1 MATYHLV
8 GKKNE
13 RRFMTRLR
21 SYVCGDWYE
30 AQSGYSDIRSAIDGR
45 TVAQISSEGLNF
57 SASLDYARNVG
68 GPALRR
74 MTFHQRALLVKALA
88 LYLNDRKQRLY
99 DLSYDTGATQKD
111 CFFDIDGGVMTLF
124 SFSSKARRELPDDA
138 VAIEGPIEPLSKNG
152 TFVGRHILTP
162 LHGAAIHI
170 NAYNFPC
177 WGMLEKLAP
186 AIIAGVPALVK
197 PATPSA
203 YVAYALF
210 EEIVKSGIFPDGSVQ
225 LVAGSLGNA
234 LDLLTGQD
242 VVSFTGSRE
251 TSISLQSRRAIR
263 ENAVRFIAEQDSL
276 NAAILG
282 PDATRGTPE
291 FDLFIKEIV
300 RELTAK
306 AGQRCTCIRRAIA
319 PRAALDDVAHALSE
333 RLSRVVIGDPRAA
346 GVTMGALVSC
356 EQRDDVRKHIAE
368 LAKEATIVYG
378 DPACVSVNGTEHSER
393 GAFMSPV
400 VLRCDRPHEARSV
413 HCVEAFGP
421 VTTLLPY
428 ENVWDAIAVANLGE
442 GSLVASVFSYDA
454 AAADEIVRGIAS
466 FHGRVLVIDRDC
478 AKEQTGHGSPLA
490 PLVHGGPGR
499 AGGGEEMGGVR
510 GVFHYMQRTAVQASP
525 QRLATVT
532 GQWNPGAIE
541 ITTATHPFE
550 RAFESLEIGETFYTQ
565 TREIRLADIEHF
577 AEFTGDRFY
586 AHMDEEAA
594 KASPFFEGRVAHG
607 YLLLSF
613 AAGLFVKNELGPVL
627 ANYGL
632 DNLRFLKPVYPGD
645 TMRVRLTVKEK
656 RPRKPEYGEVRWSVT
671 VFNQSD
677 EVVAQYDLLTM
688 NATAEHVPA
697 LIPSASTAPDGALR
711 TSSVEGNALGV

>member
-1 MATYHLV
+1 
-8 GKKNE
+8 
-13 RRFMTRLR
+13 MTRLR
-21 SYVCGDWYE
+21 SYVCGEWFE
-30 AQSGYSDIRSAIDGR
+30 AKSGYADIRSAVDGR
-45 TVAQISSEGLNF
+45 VVAQISSEGVDF
-57 SASLDYARNVG
+57 AAALDYARNVG

-74 MTFHQRALLVKALA
+74 MTFHERAQMIKALA
-88 LYLNDRKQRLY
+88 LHLNDRKSRLY
-99 DLSYDTGATQKD
+99 ELSYDTGATQKD
-111 CFFDIDGGVMTLF
+111 GFFDIDGAVMTLF
-124 SFSSKARRELPDDA
+124 SFSSKARRELPDSR
-138 VAIEGPIEPLSKNG
+138 VAIEGPVEPLSKGG

-162 LHGAAIHI
+162 LRGVAVHI

-186 AIIAGVPALVK
+186 AIIAGVPILVK

-203 YVAYALF
+203 YVAHALF
-210 EEIVKSGIFPDGSVQ
+210 EEIVASGIFPAGSVQ
-225 LVAGSLGNA
+225 FVAGSLGNT
-234 LDLLTGQD
+234 LEFLTGQD
-242 VVSFTGSRE
+242 VVSFTGSHG
-251 TSISLQSRRAIR
+251 TSITLQSLRAIR

-282 PDATRGTPE
+282 PDAAPGAPE
-291 FDLFIKEIV
+291 FDLFVKEIV
-300 RELTAK
+300 REMTAK

-319 PRAALDDVAHALSE
+319 PSAVLDDVQRALIE
-333 RLSRVVIGDPRAA
+333 RLNRVVVGDPRTD
-346 GVTMGALVSC
+346 GVTMGALVSR
-356 EQRDDVRKHIAE
+356 EQREDVRERIAE
-368 LAKEATIVYG
+368 LAQEARIVFG
-378 DPACVSVNGTEHSER
+378 DPTHVAVSGADGER
-393 GAFMSPV
+393 GAFISPV
-400 VLRCDRPHEARSV
+400 LLRCDNPHSARRV
-413 HCVEAFGP
+413 HSIEAFGP
-421 VTTLLPY
+421 VTILLPY
-428 ENVWDAIAVANLGE
+428 ENVADAIAIANRGE
-442 GSLVASVFSYDA
+442 GSLVASVFSYDTEA
-454 AAADEIVRGIAS
+454 AGEIVRGIAA

-510 GVFHYMQRTAVQASP
+510 GVFHYMQRTAIQASP

-541 ITTATHPFE
+541 IAASTHPFE
-550 RAFESLEIGETFYTQ
+550 RPYESLEIGESYYTK
-565 TREIRLADIEHF
+565 TREITLSDIEHF

-586 AHMDEEAA
+586 AHMDEAAA
-594 KASPFFEGRVAHG
+594 KASPFFDGRVAHG

-656 RPRKPEYGEVRWSVT
+656 IPRKPEYGEVRWSVT
-671 VFNQSD
+671 VFNQND

-688 NATAEHVPA
+688 NATASHVPEVQRVH
-697 LIPSASTAPDGALR
+697 TN
-711 TSSVEGNALGV
+711 V

>member
-1 MATYHLV
+1 
-8 GKKNE
+8 
-13 RRFMTRLR
+13 MTRLR

-30 AQSGYSDIRSAIDGR
+30 AKSGYADIRSAIDDR
-45 TVAQISSEGLNF
+45 VVAQISSEGLDF
-57 SASLDYARNVG
+57 ASALDYARNVG

-74 MTFHQRALLVKALA
+74 MTFHRRASLVKELA

-99 DLSYDTGATQKD
+99 ELSYDTGATQKD

-124 SFSSKARRELPDDA
+124 SFASKARRELPDTCVA
-138 VAIEGPIEPLSKNG
+138 VEGPIEPLSKGG

-162 LHGAAIHI
+162 LHGVAVHI

-210 EEIVKSGIFPDGSVQ
+210 EEIVESNIFPAGSVQ
-225 LVAGSLGNA
+225 FVAGSLGNA

-242 VVSFTGSRE
+242 VVSFTGSHA
-251 TSISLQSRRAIR
+251 TSIALQSGRAIR

-282 PDATRGTPE
+282 PDAAPGTPE
-291 FDLFIKEIV
+291 FDFFIKEIV

-319 PRAALDDVAHALSE
+319 PRAFLDDVQRALAD
-333 RLSRVVIGDPRAA
+333 RLHRVVVGDPRTD
-346 GVTMGALVSC
+346 GVTMGALVSR
-356 EQRDDVRKHIAE
+356 EQRDDVRARISE
-368 LAKEATIVYG
+368 LAKEAKIVYG
-378 DPACVSVNGTEHSER
+378 DPSEVRVSGTDGDR
-393 GAFMSPV
+393 GAFISPV

-413 HCVEAFGP
+413 HGVEAFGP

-428 ENVWDAIAVANLGE
+428 DGVRDAIEIANRGE
-442 GSLVASVFSYDA
+442 GSLVASVFSYDGE
-454 AAADEIVRGIAS
+454 AADEIVRGIAA
-466 FHGRVLVIDRDC
+466 FHGRLLVIDRDC

-532 GQWNPGAIE
+532 QEWNPGAVE
-541 ITTATHPFE
+541 VAASTHPFE
-550 RAFESLEIGETFYTQ
+550 RAFESLAVGDTLYTK
-565 TREIRLADIEHF
+565 TREITLSDIEHF

-586 AHMDEEAA
+586 AHMDEASA
-594 KASPFFEGRVAHG
+594 KASPFFDGRVAHG

-613 AAGLFVKNELGPVL
+613 AAGLFVRDELGPVL

-645 TMRVRLTVKEK
+645 TMRVRLTVKAK
-656 RPRKPEYGEVRWSVT
+656 TPRKPEYGEVRWSVT
-671 VFNQSD
+671 VFNQKD

-688 NATAEHVPA
+688 NATAAHVPEVA
-697 LIPSASTAPDGALR
+697 RVHAD
-711 TSSVEGNALGV
+711 V

>member
-1 MATYHLV
+1 
-8 GKKNE
+8 
-13 RRFMTRLR
+13 MTRLR

-30 AQSGYSDIRSAIDGR
+30 ARTGYADIRSAVDGR
-45 TVAQISSEGLNF
+45 VVAQVSSEGLNF
-57 SASLDYARNVG
+57 SAALAYARNVG

-74 MTFHQRALLVKALA
+74 MTFHQRAQLVKELA
-88 LYLNDRKQRLY
+88 LYLNDRKSRLY

-124 SFSSKARRELPDDA
+124 SFSSKARRELPDNR
-138 VAIEGPIEPLSKNG
+138 VALEGPIEPLSKGG
-152 TFVGRHILTP
+152 TFIGRHILTP
-162 LHGAAIHI
+162 LHGVAVHI

-186 AIIAGVPALVK
+186 AIIAGVPVLAK

-210 EEIVKSGIFPDGSVQ
+210 EEIVNSQIFPAGSVQ
-225 LVAGSLGNA
+225 LVAGSLGDA

-242 VVSFTGSRE
+242 VVSFTGSRG
-251 TSISLQSRRAIR
+251 TSIALQSRRSIR

-282 PDATRGTPE
+282 PDAVPGSPE
-291 FDLFIKEIV
+291 FDLFIKEVV

-306 AGQRCTCIRRAIA
+306 AGQRCTCIRRAIV
-319 PRAALDDVAHALSE
+319 PRAVLDDVAKALSE
-333 RLSRVVIGDPRAA
+333 RLSRVVIGDARTE
-346 GVTMGALVSC
+346 GVTMGALVSR
-356 EQRDDVRKHIAE
+356 EQRDDVRERIAE
-368 LAKEATIVYG
+368 LANEATIVYG
-378 DPACVSVNGTEHSER
+378 DPKRVCVIGADAER
-393 GAFMSPV
+393 GAFISPV
-400 VLRCDRPHEARSV
+400 VLRCDRPHEARNV

-428 ENVWDAIAVANLGE
+428 ENVADAIAIANRGE
-442 GSLVASVFSYDA
+442 GSLVASVFSYDT
-454 AAADEIVRGIAS
+454 AAADEIVRGIAA
-466 FHGRVLVIDRDC
+466 FHGRILVVDRDC

-510 GVFHYMQRTAVQASP
+510 GIFHYMQRTAIQASP

-541 ITTATHPFE
+541 ISISTHPFE
-550 RAFESLEIGETFYTQ
+550 RPFESLEIGETFYTQ
-565 TREIRLADIEHF
+565 TREITLADIEHF

-594 KASPFFEGRVAHG
+594 KASPFFDGRVAHG

-656 RPRKPEYGEVRWSVT
+656 TPRKPEYGEVRWSVT
-671 VFNQSD
+671 VFNQKD

-688 NATAEHVPA
+688 NATAEHVPEVA
-697 LIPSASTAPDGALR
+697 HVHSN
-711 TSSVEGNALGV
+711 V